1 MTAVL
6 DLPSLP
12 AIVTGDVSH
21 VRRGDTAHRFRHRV
35 YQWLIDLDAPPRLP
49 RLLAPFARFS
59 ARDHLGAI
67 DSDSAAAI
75 KTNVETY
82 LAANDIDLG
91 TGSRVV
97 MLANARVL
105 GYVFDPLSVYWCF
118 AADGELRCLIAEVHN
133 TYGERTAYL
142 LRPDADGR
150 AEVDKHFYVSPF
162 NDVSGHYRM
171 VFRLDAD
178 RVVVTITLDR
188 PGMPPFSASFTGV
201 PRPATNRAVLRSILT
216 MPLMPQR
223 VTGLIAVHGIWLWL
237 RRLPVV
243 ARPSHTPP
251 QEV

>member
-1 MTAVL
+1 MTTIV
-6 DLPSLP
+6 DLPPLP

-21 VRRGDTAHRFRHRV
+21 IRRGRAAHRFRHRV

-49 RLLAPFARFS
+49 RVLAPFARFS
-59 ARDHLGAI
+59 AGDHLGSI

-75 KTNVETY
+75 KMNVETY
-82 LAANDIDLG
+82 LHANDVDLG
-91 TGSRVV
+91 PGSRVV

-105 GYVFDPLSVYWCF
+105 GYVFDPLSVFWCF
-118 AADGELRCLIAEVHN
+118 ASDGVLRCLVAEVHN

-142 LRPDADGR
+142 LEPDRHGR

-162 NDVSGHYRM
+162 NDTSGRYHM

-188 PGMPPFSASFTGV
+188 LGTPPFKASFAGV
-201 PRPATNRAVLRSILT
+201 PHAATNRRVLRSILT

-223 VTGLIAVHGIWLWL
+223 VTGLIAVHGIWLWA

-243 ARPSHTPP
+243 TRPPHTPP